1 MGGEHT
7 LFSMD
12 LTTQSGSSD
21 SGDPAAVGGD
31 GDHGTDPR
39 PAATVVLLREGA
51 GGTEL
56 LLTIR
61 PRRLSFMGGAAVFP
75 GGALDPG
82 DFDSDWEHASVLSR
96 ADAAQALATSDA
108 NRALAEFVCAMREA
122 FEEVGWIA
130 GDGPLNRIAR
140 GDAEDA
146 VRFRRACLDAG
157 VVLATDRLVPAGRW
171 VTPLGSPRRFDTRFF
186 IMRTAP
192 GWEPDPAP
200 DEVEDCFWTTA
211 SDALEGLAAGR
222 LLMAPPTIE
231 MLQRL
236 AGHADADSILESLST
251 HGVGRQGLIS
261 TRLSAMVHV
270 IVAPNPGLLT
280 GPGTNTYVVGA
291 GPTFVIDPAVD
302 DSEFV
307 RTVTQV
313 GGDIDSILVTH
324 RHPDHVGGI
333 ATIARATGA
342 RVRAFDPEPAGGVDV
357 DALSDGEVL
366 RVGGTQLRAIHTPG
380 HARDHVCFYSEP
392 TASLFSGDNILGE
405 GTAVIAPPEGDMRAY
420 LRSLKLLSELHIERI
435 FPGHFRALDGG
446 NTFIARYMEH
456 RRTRHSALLAAL
468 RDGPA
473 DIPALVELIYT
484 DVAPEL
490 HSIATYSVR
499 AHLEMAEQDGIV
511 GRRGAVWH
519 LLKKSA
525 EVSDWPP

>member
-1 MGGEHT
+1 
-7 LFSMD
+7 MD
-12 LTTQSGSSD
+12 LTTQSGNSD
-21 SGDPAAVGGD
+21 PGDPTPVGD
-31 GDHGTDPR
+31 GQGHGTDPR
-39 PAATVVLLREGA
+39 PAATVVLLREWA
-51 GGTEL
+51 GRTEL

-82 DFDSDWEHASVLSR
+82 DFDSDWEHASARSR
-96 ADAAQALATSDA
+96 ADAAEALEASDA

-130 GDGPLNRIAR
+130 GDGPFDRIAR
-140 GDAEDA
+140 RDAEDA
-146 VRFRRACLDAG
+146 DRFRRACLDAG

-186 IMRTAP
+186 VTRIAP
-192 GWEPDPAP
+192 DWEPDPAP

-211 SDALEGLAAGR
+211 SGALEALGAGR

-231 MLQRL
+231 MLQRF
-236 AGHADADSILESLST
+236 AGHADADSILESLNK
-251 HGVGRQGLIS
+251 HDVGPGDPIS

-291 GPTFVIDPAVD
+291 GPTCVIDPAVD

-313 GGDIDSILVTH
+313 GGEVDSILVTH
-324 RHPDHVGGI
+324 RHPDHVGGL
-333 ATIARATGA
+333 AAVARATGA

-357 DALSDGEVL
+357 EALSDGEEL
-366 RVGGTQLRAIHTPG
+366 TVGGTHLRVIHTPG

-405 GTAVIAPPEGDMRAY
+405 GTAVIAPPEGDMRTY
-420 LRSLKLLSELHIERI
+420 LRSLELLSELHIERI
-435 FPGHFRALDGG
+435 YPGHFRALDGG
-446 NTFIARYMEH
+446 NAIIARYMEH
-456 RRTRHSALLAAL
+456 RLTRHRSLLAAL

-473 DIPALVELIYT
+473 EIPALVERIYT

-490 HSIATYSVR
+490 HSIATHSVR

-511 GRRGAVWH
+511 GHRGTMWH
-519 LLKKSA
+519 LLKKTA

>member
-1 MGGEHT
+1 
-7 LFSMD
+7 MD
-12 LTTQSGSSD
+12 LTTQSGNSD
-21 SGDPAAVGGD
+21 PGDPPSVAGGQ
-31 GDHGTDPR
+31 GHGTDPR
-39 PAATVVLLREGA
+39 PAATVVLLRERA
-51 GGTEL
+51 GRTEL

-82 DFDSDWEHASVLSR
+82 DFDSNWEHASARSR
-96 ADAAQALATSDA
+96 ADAARTLETSDEK
-108 NRALAEFVCAMREA
+108 RALAEFVCAMREA

-130 GDGPLNRIAR
+130 GAGPLDRIAR
-140 GDAEDA
+140 RDGEDA
-146 VRFRRACLDAG
+146 GRFRRACLDAG

-186 IMRTAP
+186 VTRTAP

-211 SDALEGLAAGR
+211 SEALEALAAGR

-236 AGHADADSILESLST
+236 AGHADANSILESLNT
-251 HGVGRQGLIS
+251 QGVGPGDPIS

-270 IVAPNPGLLT
+270 IVAPNPALLT

-307 RTVTQV
+307 RAVTQLGHEV
-313 GGDIDSILVTH
+313 DSILVTH

-333 ATIARATGA
+333 AAIARATGA
-342 RVRAFDPEPAGGVDV
+342 RVRAFYRDPAGGVDV
-357 DALSDGEVL
+357 EALFDGEVL
-366 RVGGTQLRAIHTPG
+366 TVGGTQLRAIHTPG

-405 GTAVIAPPEGDMRAY
+405 GTAVIAPPEGDLRAY
-420 LRSLKLLSELHIERI
+420 LRSLKLLGELHIERI
-435 FPGHFRALDGG
+435 FPGHFHTLDGG
-446 NTFIARYMEH
+446 NTIIAGYMEH
-456 RRTRHSALLAAL
+456 RLARHRALLAAL
-468 RDGPA
+468 ADGPA
-473 DIPALVELIYT
+473 GIPALVERIYT

-490 HSIATYSVR
+490 HSIAIFSVR

-511 GRRGAVWH
+511 GHRGTVWH
-519 LLKKSA
+519 LLKKTA